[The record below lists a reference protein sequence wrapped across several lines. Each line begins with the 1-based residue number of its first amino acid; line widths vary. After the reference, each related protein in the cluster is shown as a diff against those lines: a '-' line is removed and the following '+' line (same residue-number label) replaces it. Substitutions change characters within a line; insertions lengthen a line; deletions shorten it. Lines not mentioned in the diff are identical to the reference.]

1 MTIGERI
8 YSLRKERGISQEE
21 LAGSIRVSRQAI
33 SKWEQ
38 DLAVPDTSNLLKL
51 CTFFDVTMD
60 DLTGKKIAG
69 DGYGIRKRL
78 FTRREI
84 IFAVDG
90 VLFLISFLLTPVYQ
104 ELDFRL
110 DGSCFANP
118 VYYVR
123 IYPLNLLFY
132 LACAI
137 LAVQVGKIIYEKK
150 KGSK

>member
-8 YSLRKERGISQEE
+8 HSLRKERGISQEE
-21 LAGSIRVSRQAI
+21 LAGSIHVSRQAI

-60 DLTGKKIAG
+60 DLTGEGTVDHGRRGGKK
-69 DGYGIRKRL
+69 L

-84 IFAVDG
+84 ILAMDVL
-90 VLFLISFLLTPVYQ
+90 LFLICFLLTPVYQ
-104 ELDFRL
+104 ELDFRH

-118 VYYVR
+118 IYYVR

-137 LAVQVGKIIYEKK
+137 LAVQVGKIIYDKTKEFW
-150 KGSK
+150 

>member
-21 LAGSIRVSRQAI
+21 LAGSIHVSRQAI

-51 CTFFDVTMD
+51 CAFFDVTMD

-104 ELDFRL
+104 ELDFRH

-118 VYYVR
+118 IYYVR

-137 LAVQVGKIIYEKK
+137 LAVQVGKIIYDKK
-150 KGSK
+150 KGSR

>member
-69 DGYGIRKRL
+69 DGYGRRKRL

-84 IFAVDG
+84 IFAVD
-90 VLFLISFLLTPVYQ
+90 VILFLISFLLTPVYQ

-110 DGSCFANP
+110 NGSCFDNP
-118 VYYVR
+118 IYYVKK
-123 IYPLNLLFY
+123 YPLNLLFNF
-132 LACAI
+132 ACFI
-137 LAVQVGKIIYEKK
+137 LIIEVGKIILERIKK
-150 KGSK
+150 

>member
-21 LAGSIRVSRQAI
+21 LAGSIHVSRQAI

-38 DLAVPDTSNLLKL
+38 DLVVPDTSNLLKL
-51 CTFFDVTMD
+51 CAFFDVTMD

-69 DGYGIRKRL
+69 DGYGRRKRL

-84 IFAVDG
+84 IFAVDV

-110 DGSCFANP
+110 NGSCFDNP
-118 VYYVR
+118 IYYVKK
-123 IYPLNLLFY
+123 YPLNLLFY

-137 LAVQVGKIIYEKK
+137 LAVQVGKIIYEKT

>member
-60 DLTGKKIAG
+60 DLTGEG
-69 DGYGIRKRL
+69 TVDQGRRERKRL

-84 IFAVDG
+84 ILAIG
-90 VLFLISFLLTPVYQ
+90 VLLFLISFLLTPVYQ
-104 ELDFRL
+104 ELDFRN

-137 LAVQVGKIIYEKK
+137 LAVQVGKIIYDKV